1 MEEGCNK
8 GEERGCKQG
17 GKEAANKV
25 RKRGCKK
32 RGKRMQTSKRGQP
45 TRLHGLVKIM

>member
-1 MEEGCNK
+1 MVEGCNK

-25 RKRGCKK
+25 RKETAKREERGCKLS
-32 RGKRMQTSKRGQP
+32 GKEEEN
-45 TRLHGLVKIM
+45 